1 MTTKKKMHVG
11 ILGGGITGLTAAFY
25 LLRGGFDVTVVEGR
39 SQLGGLATEFDF
51 GAFQWDKFYHCILTS
66 DRPLQ
71 SLIDDLGLT
80 PKLRWRETKVGF
92 YGNNALHSVSST
104 WELLRFPLLSA
115 WDKLRLGAGIL
126 YTSRITDG
134 RALEATPVAEWLLE
148 VFGRGNYEKMWAPLL
163 KCKLGSCREEASAA
177 FIWATI
183 VRLYSTRDKSAG
195 QKERLGY
202 VTGGYRTVF
211 LRLVEEIERMGGAIK
226 VGAAVRLVSAGKN
239 GSIEF
244 VTRQDRL
251 AFDGAVVTSPSH
263 IIAKIIPDLSREY
276 LRKLDSVKYLG
287 VVCAVLVLRRQL
299 TPFYVTNLTADDL
312 PFTGI
317 IEMTN
322 LISLEETNG
331 RHLVY
336 LPKYTAPGDR
346 LFEASD
352 DEVWKIF
359 AQDLWKIFPDLRDED
374 IERRYVVR
382 ERLVQP
388 LPVLHYSDLVPA
400 METGIPNLLV
410 ANTTQIVNSTLNNNE
425 MVKIAHQAVDLFL
438 AGGARRP
445 KRNGSY

>member
-1 MTTKKKMHVG
+1 
-11 ILGGGITGLTAAFY
+11 
-25 LLRGGFDVTVVEGR
+25 
-39 SQLGGLATEFDF
+39 
-51 GAFQWDKFYHCILTS
+51 
-66 DRPLQ
+66 
-71 SLIDDLGLT
+71 
-80 PKLRWRETKVGF
+80 
-92 YGNNALHSVSST
+92 
-104 WELLRFPLLSA
+104 
-115 WDKLRLGAGIL
+115 
-126 YTSRITDG
+126 
-134 RALEATPVAEWLLE
+134 